1 MATLLSPDFAQAN
14 YGKPLRTQGYKYG
27 SVRRGPGYKRPL
39 PTDEARRLL
48 GGHVMPIR
56 RRTLPMVDA
65 PHFIRGFK
73 ASDLEWR
80 AWQAIL
86 VLGWPES
93 RIEWQV
99 DVLGGRMP
107 GGRVLDI
114 VVWTFSGPVV
124 LAINGDY
131 WHARGERQ
139 KQEEKNTE
147 AMLQKIFGKRTRYYA
162 LYTADLLD
170 DEIARRK
177 IEWLIGR
184 Y

>member
-1 MATLLSPDFAQAN
+1 M
-14 YGKPLRTQGYKYG
+14 
-27 SVRRGPGYKRPL
+27 
-39 PTDEARRLL
+39 L

-56 RRTLPMVDA
+56 RRDLPLVA
-65 PHFIRGFK
+65 EPHFIRGMK

-80 AWQAIL
+80 AWQTIL
-86 VLGWPES
+86 MLGWPQS

-124 LAINGDY
+124 LAVNGDY

-139 KQEEKNTE
+139 RQQEAFTE
-147 AMLQKIFGKRTRYYA
+147 AALQKIFGKRTQYHA

-170 DEIARRK
+170 DEIARRR
-177 IEWLIGR
+177 IERLIGR